1 MELITTDLVELS
13 LDGSATTKDAAVDR
27 LVAAAATAGRATDP
41 ATLRADVA
49 AREELMATGI
59 EGGIGIPH
67 ARSTGVAE
75 PTVVFGRSDAGI
87 DWGAADGPANLVF
100 LIAVPDGAG
109 DEHLQIL
116 ASLSRALMKPEFRQ
130 TLLTATDPQVVVDT
144 INGAAAPQT
153 PAAATAPRATAAATT
168 AAAAATAGAAA
179 TATGGTHAGTATVAA
194 PTRTLKFVA
203 VTSCPTGIAHTYM
216 AAEAL
221 EQAAKAAGHEIA
233 IEPQGSGGYTKL
245 DPAVIAAAD
254 GVIFANDVE
263 VRDRARFAGKP
274 TVSVGVKR
282 AINDSAGIVREAEA
296 AVAAGPAAVPAAGG
310 GAATGGMATKVEEG
324 HWGVR
329 LRGYLMTGV
338 SYMIPFVAGGGIL
351 IALSFMLGGFE
362 IVKVNDDVPG
372 FIDQFSILSL
382 NDWAGLMFILGAVA
396 FGFLN
401 AVLAGFIA
409 YAIADRP
416 GLVPGFVAGVAAGSI
431 GAGFLGAIIG
441 GLTGGFIAKWLAG
454 LKVPSAIRGVMP
466 VVIIPL
472 VATFLNGV
480 LMLTILGKPL
490 AAVQSGLTDWLSGL
504 SGANAILL
512 GAILGLMMAFDM
524 GGPVNKT
531 AYVFA
536 TLNLT
541 QAISDNNGAAL
552 QIMAAVM
559 AAGMVPPL
567 AMALSSTVLRPKLY
581 TDAERENGKAAWLL
595 GASFITEGAIPFAAS
610 DPFRVIPSLMVGS
623 SLTGAL
629 VMAFGSELRAP
640 HGGVWVIGLIS
651 NPFMYLL
658 AIIAGTV
665 LSGFLVTALK
675 SRNKTTDEEIEQSL
689 THAAI
694 A

>member
-1 MELITTDLVELS
+1 MQVSTIQLVELD
-13 LDGSATTKDAAVDR
+13 LDSSATTKDAAVDR
-27 LVAAAATAGRATDP
+27 LVAVAAAAGRASDP
-41 ATLRADVA
+41 AALRADVA
-49 AREELMATGI
+49 AREELLPTGI

-67 ARSTGVAE
+67 ARSTGIDE
-75 PTVVFGRSDAGI
+75 PTVVFGRSTNGI
-87 DWGAADGPANLVF
+87 DWGAADGPAHLVF
-100 LIAVPDGAG
+100 LIAVPEGAG

-116 ASLSRALMKPEFRQ
+116 ASLSRSLMKSEFRD
-130 TLLTATDPQVVVDT
+130 TLLKATDPQVVVDT
-144 INGAAAPQT
+144 INAAASPAAPAAAAPV
-153 PAAATAPRATAAATT
+153 
-168 AAAAATAGAAA
+168 AAAAAAAPVAAA
-179 TATGGTHAGTATVAA
+179 ASAPA
-194 PTRTLKFVA
+194 PTPKEKKSMKFVG

-216 AAEAL
+216 AAESL
-221 EQAAKAAGHEIA
+221 EQAAKAAGHEIS
-233 IEPQGSGGYTKL
+233 IETQGSGGFKKL

-263 VRDRARFAGKP
+263 VRDKARFAGKP
-274 TVSVGVKR
+274 TLSSGVKR
-282 AINDSAGIVREAEA
+282 AINDAPAMIQEAVAAVESGGVPVGTASA
-296 AVAAGPAAVPAAGG
+296 AVAASASS
-310 GAATGGMATKVEEG
+310 GGMATKVEEG
-324 HWGVR
+324 HFGIR

-351 IALSFMLGGFE
+351 IALSFMLGGYE
-362 IVKVNDDVPG
+362 IVSVNGDVPG
-372 FIDQFSILSL
+372 FIDQFSFFDL

-416 GLVPGFVAGVAAGSI
+416 GLVPGFVAGVAAGTI
-431 GAGFLGAIIG
+431 GAGFLGAIVG
-441 GLTGGFIAKWLAG
+441 GLTGGFIARFMSQLN
-454 LKVPSAIRGVMP
+454 VPKAIRGVMP

-472 VATFLNGV
+472 VATFLNGA
-480 LMLTILGKPL
+480 LMLTVLGKPL
-490 AAVQSGLTDWLSGL
+490 AAVQKGLTDWLAGL
-504 SGANAILL
+504 SGANLILL

-541 QAISDNNGAAL
+541 TAIADNNGPAL
-552 QIMAAVM
+552 QIMATVM

-581 TDAERENGKAAWLL
+581 TEAERENGKAAWLL

-610 DPFRVIPSLMVGS
+610 DPLRVIPSLMAGS
-623 SLTGAL
+623 ALTGAL
-629 VMAFGSELRAP
+629 VMAFGCELRAP
-640 HGGVWVIGLIS
+640 HGGIWVISLIS
-651 NPFMYLL
+651 NPFLYIA
-658 AIIAGTV
+658 AIAAGTA
-665 LSGFLVTALK
+665 LSAFMVTALK
-675 SRNKTTDEEIEQSL
+675 SRNPITDEAIEESL

>member
-1 MELITTDLVELS
+1 MRD
-13 LDGSATTKDAAVDR
+13 D
-27 LVAAAATAGRATDP
+27 
-41 ATLRADVA
+41 
-49 AREELMATGI
+49 
-59 EGGIGIPH
+59 
-67 ARSTGVAE
+67 
-75 PTVVFGRSDAGI
+75 
-87 DWGAADGPANLVF
+87 
-100 LIAVPDGAG
+100 
-109 DEHLQIL
+109 
-116 ASLSRALMKPEFRQ
+116 FRQ

-144 INGAAAPQT
+144 INAAAAAP
-153 PAAATAPRATAAATT
+153 ASSATAAAAGAT
-168 AAAAATAGAAA
+168 AAAAAGATAA
-179 TATGGTHAGTATVAA
+179 TAGGGTATATASA
-194 PTRTLKFVA
+194 PAKPLKFVA

-221 EQAAKAAGHEIA
+221 EQAAKAAGHDIA
-233 IEPQGSGGYTKL
+233 IEPQGSGGFTKL

-274 TVSVGVKR
+274 TVAVGVKR
-282 AINDSAGIVREAEA
+282 AINDPAGIIAEAEA
-296 AVAAGPAAVPAAGG
+296 AVAAGPAAVPAAATA
-310 GAATGGMATKVEEG
+310 GAPPSGGMATKVEEG

-338 SYMIPFVAGGGIL
+338 SYMIPFVAGGGLL

-362 IVKVNDDVPG
+362 IVEVNEDVPG
-372 FIDQFSILSL
+372 FIDQFSVLSL
-382 NDWAGLMFILGAVA
+382 TDWAGLMFILGAVA

-431 GAGFLGAIIG
+431 GAGFLGAIVG
-441 GLTGGFIAKWLAG
+441 GLTGGFIAKWLSG
-454 LKVPSAIRGVMP
+454 LKVPNAIRGVMP

-480 LMLTILGKPL
+480 LMLTVLGKPL
-490 AAVQSGLTDWLSGL
+490 AAVQTALTDWLAGL

-512 GAILGLMMAFDM
+512 GASLGLMRAFDM

-541 QAISDNNGAAL
+541 EAIADNNGPAL

-567 AMALSSTVLRPKLY
+567 AMALSSTILRPKLY

-610 DPFRVIPSLMVGS
+610 DPFRVIPSIMAGS
-623 SLTGAL
+623 ALTGAL
-629 VMAFGSELRAP
+629 VMAAGSELRAP

-665 LSGFLVTALK
+665 LSAFLVTALK
-675 SRNKTTDEEIEQSL
+675 SRSKTSDSEIEQSL

-694 A
+694 G

>member
-1 MELITTDLVELS
+1 MQVSTVQLVELD
-13 LDGSATTKDAAVDR
+13 LDSSATTKDAAVDR
-27 LVAAAATAGRATDP
+27 LVAVAAAAGRASDP
-41 ATLRADVA
+41 AQLRSDVA
-49 AREELMATGI
+49 AREELLPTGI

-67 ARSTGVAE
+67 ARSTGIDE
-75 PTVVFGRSDAGI
+75 PTVVFGRSTNGI
-87 DWGAADGPANLVF
+87 DWGAADGPAHLVF
-100 LIAVPDGAG
+100 LIAVPEGAG

-116 ASLSRALMKPEFRQ
+116 ASLSRALMKSEFRDA
-130 TLLTATDPQVVVDT
+130 LLKATDRQVVVDT
-144 INGAAAPQT
+144 INAEAAPAT
-153 PAAATAPRATAAATT
+153 PPV
-168 AAAAATAGAAA
+168 AAAAA
-179 TATGGTHAGTATVAA
+179 AA
-194 PTRTLKFVA
+194 PEKETKSMKFVG

-221 EQAAKAAGHEIA
+221 EQAAKAAGHEIV
-233 IEPQGSGGYTKL
+233 IETQGSGGFKKL

-263 VRDRARFAGKP
+263 VRDKARFAGKP
-274 TVSVGVKR
+274 TLSSGVKR
-282 AINDSAGIVREAEA
+282 AINDAPAMISEAVAAVESGGVPVGSAAA
-296 AVAAGPAAVPAAGG
+296 AVAARPAS
-310 GAATGGMATKVEEG
+310 GGMATKVEEG
-324 HWGVR
+324 HWGIR

-351 IALSFMLGGFE
+351 IALSFMLGGYE
-362 IVKVNDDVPG
+362 IVSVNADPAA
-372 FIDQFSILSL
+372 FIDQFSFFDL

-416 GLVPGFVAGVAAGSI
+416 GLVPGFVAGVAAGTI
-431 GAGFLGAIIG
+431 GAGFLGAIVG
-441 GLTGGFIAKWLAG
+441 GLTGGFIARWMSQLN
-454 LKVPSAIRGVMP
+454 VPKAIRGVMP

-472 VATFLNGV
+472 VATFLNGA
-480 LMLTILGKPL
+480 LMLTVLGKPL
-490 AAVQSGLTDWLSGL
+490 AAVQNGLTDWLAGL
-504 SGANAILL
+504 SGANLILL

-541 QAISDNNGAAL
+541 TAIADNNGPAL
-552 QIMAAVM
+552 QIMATVM

-581 TDAERENGKAAWLL
+581 TEAERENGKAAWLL

-610 DPFRVIPSLMVGS
+610 DPLRVIPSLMAGS
-623 SLTGAL
+623 ALTGAL
-629 VMAFGSELRAP
+629 VMAFGCELRAP
-640 HGGVWVIGLIS
+640 HGGIWVISLIS
-651 NPFMYLL
+651 NPLL
-658 AIIAGTV
+658 YIAAIAAGTA
-665 LSGFLVTALK
+665 LSAFLVTALK
-675 SRNKTTDEEIEQSL
+675 SRNPITDEAIEESL

>member
-1 MELITTDLVELS
+1 MELITTQLVELD
-13 LDGSATTKDAAVDR
+13 LDGSATTKDRAIDALV
-27 LVAAAATAGRATDP
+27 LVASSAGRAPNP
-41 ATLRADVA
+41 AALRADVA
-49 AREELMATGI
+49 AREEIMATGI

-67 ARSTGVAE
+67 ARTSGVSE
-75 PTVVFGRSDAGI
+75 PTVVFGRSTNGI
-87 DWGAADGPANLVF
+87 DWGAADGPAHLVF
-100 LIAVPDGAG
+100 LITVPEGAG

-116 ASLSRALMKPEFRQ
+116 ASLSRALMKPEFRD
-130 TLLTATDPQVVVDT
+130 TLLKATDPQVVVDT
-144 INGAAAPQT
+144 INAAADP
-153 PAAATAPRATAAATT
+153 
-168 AAAAATAGAAA
+168 AAAAAAAA
-179 TATGGTHAGTATVAA
+179 APAA
-194 PTRTLKFVA
+194 RTQEKTSMKFVG

-221 EQAAKAAGHEIA
+221 EQAAKDAGHEIS
-233 IEPQGSGGYTKL
+233 IETQGSGGFKKL
-245 DPAVIAAAD
+245 DPAVIASAD

-263 VRDRARFAGKP
+263 VRDKARFAGKP
-274 TVSVGVKR
+274 TVQVGVKR
-282 AINDSAGIVREAEA
+282 AINDSSGIINE
-296 AVAAGPAAVPAAGG
+296 AVAAVVSGGVPVGTAS
-310 GAATGGMATKVEEG
+310 AATAAAAATATSGGMATKVEEG
-324 HWGVR
+324 HWGIR

-351 IALSFMLGGFE
+351 IALSFMLGGYE
-362 IVKVNDDVPG
+362 IVSVNADPTA
-372 FIDQFSILSL
+372 FIDQFSFFDL

-416 GLVPGFVAGVAAGSI
+416 GLVPGFVAGVAAGTI
-431 GAGFLGAIIG
+431 GAGFLGAIVG
-441 GLTGGFIAKWLAG
+441 GLTGGFIARWMSQLN
-454 LKVPSAIRGVMP
+454 VPKAIRGVMP

-472 VATFLNGV
+472 VATFLNGA
-480 LMLTILGKPL
+480 LMLTVLGKPL
-490 AAVQSGLTDWLSGL
+490 AAVQKGLTDWLAGL
-504 SGANAILL
+504 SGANLILL

-541 QAISDNNGAAL
+541 TAIADNNGPAL
-552 QIMAAVM
+552 QIMATVM

-610 DPFRVIPSLMVGS
+610 DPLRVIPSLMAGS
-623 SLTGAL
+623 ALTGAL
-629 VMAFGSELRAP
+629 VMAFGCELRAP
-640 HGGVWVIGLIS
+640 HGGIWVITLIS
-651 NPFMYLL
+651 NPALYIA
-658 AIIAGTV
+658 AIAAGTA
-665 LSGFLVTALK
+665 LAAFLVTSLK
-675 SRNKTTDEEIEQSL
+675 SRNPITDEAIEESL

>member
-1 MELITTDLVELS
+1 MELITTQLVELD
-13 LDGSATTKDAAVDR
+13 LDGSATTKDRAIDALV
-27 LVAAAATAGRATDP
+27 LVAASAGRATDP
-41 ATLRADVA
+41 AVLRADVA
-49 AREELMATGI
+49 AREEIMATGI

-67 ARSTGVAE
+67 ARTSGVAE
-75 PTVVFGRSDAGI
+75 PTVVFGRSTTGI
-87 DWGAADGPANLVF
+87 DWGAADGPAHLVF
-100 LIAVPDGAG
+100 LITVPEGAG

-116 ASLSRALMKPEFRQ
+116 ASLSRALMKPEFRD
-130 TLLTATDPQVVVDT
+130 TLLKATDPQVVVDT
-144 INGAAAPQT
+144 INAAAAPG
-153 PAAATAPRATAAATT
+153 AP
-168 AAAAATAGAAA
+168 AAAAAP
-179 TATGGTHAGTATVAA
+179 VA
-194 PTRTLKFVA
+194 PVKEKTSMKFVG

-221 EQAAKAAGHEIA
+221 EQAAKDAGHEIS
-233 IEPQGSGGYTKL
+233 IETQGSGGFKKL
-245 DPAVIAAAD
+245 DPAVIASAD

-263 VRDRARFAGKP
+263 VRDKARFAGKP
-274 TVSVGVKR
+274 TVQVGVKR
-282 AINDSAGIVREAEA
+282 AINDSAGIVAE
-296 AVAAGPAAVPAAGG
+296 AVAAVESGGVPVGTAS
-310 GAATGGMATKVEEG
+310 AATAAAAATATSGGMATKVEEG
-324 HWGVR
+324 HWGIR

-351 IALSFMLGGFE
+351 IALSFMLGGYE
-362 IVKVNDDVPG
+362 IVSVNADPTA
-372 FIDQFSILSL
+372 FIDQFSFFDL

-416 GLVPGFVAGVAAGSI
+416 GLVPGFVAGVAAGTI
-431 GAGFLGAIIG
+431 GAGFLGAIVG
-441 GLTGGFIAKWLAG
+441 GLTGGFIARWMSQLN
-454 LKVPSAIRGVMP
+454 VPKAIRGVMP

-472 VATFLNGV
+472 VATFLNGA
-480 LMLTILGKPL
+480 LMLTVLGKPL
-490 AAVQSGLTDWLSGL
+490 AAVQKGLTDWLAGL
-504 SGANAILL
+504 SGANLILL

-541 QAISDNNGAAL
+541 TAIADNNGPAL
-552 QIMAAVM
+552 QIMATVM

-610 DPFRVIPSLMVGS
+610 DPLRVIPSLMAGS
-623 SLTGAL
+623 ALTGAL
-629 VMAFGSELRAP
+629 VMAFGCELRAP
-640 HGGVWVIGLIS
+640 HGGIWVISLIS
-651 NPFMYLL
+651 NPLL
-658 AIIAGTV
+658 YIAAIAAGTA
-665 LSGFLVTALK
+665 LAAFLVTSLK
-675 SRNKTTDEEIEQSL
+675 SRNPITDEEIEESL

>member
-1 MELITTDLVELS
+1 MELITTRLVELQ
-13 LDGSATTKDAAVDR
+13 LDGAATTKDAAIDR
-27 LVAAAATAGRATDP
+27 LVEVAAAAGRSSDP
-41 ATLRADVA
+41 AALRRDVA
-49 AREELMATGI
+49 AREELLPTGI

-87 DWGAADGPANLVF
+87 DWGAADGPAHLVF
-100 LIAVPDGAG
+100 LIAVPEGAG

-116 ASLSRALMKPEFRQ
+116 ASMSRALMKSDFRD
-130 TLLTATDPQVVVDT
+130 TLLKATDPQVVVDT
-144 INGAAAPQT
+144 ITAAAAPEEAAPAAAPAAAAPQEEK
-153 PAAATAPRATAAATT
+153 RSM
-168 AAAAATAGAAA
+168 
-179 TATGGTHAGTATVAA
+179 
-194 PTRTLKFVA
+194 KFVG

-221 EQAAKAAGHEIA
+221 EQAAAAAGHEIT
-233 IEPQGSGGYTKL
+233 IETQGSGGFKKL

-274 TVSVGVKR
+274 TVQVGVKR
-282 AINDSAGIVREAEA
+282 AINDASGIVSEAVA
-296 AVAAGPAAVPAAGG
+296 AVEAGPAAVPVAAAVPAGG
-310 GAATGGMATKVEEG
+310 GGGGGMATKVEEG
-324 HWGVR
+324 HFGIR

-351 IALSFMLGGFE
+351 IALSFMLGGYQ
-362 IVKVNDDVPG
+362 IVDVNGDVPG
-372 FIDQFSILSL
+372 FIDQFSFFSL
-382 NDWAGLMFILGAVA
+382 NDWAGLMFILGATA

-431 GAGFLGAIIG
+431 GAGFLGAIVG
-441 GLTGGFIAKWLAG
+441 GLTGGFIARWFAQLD
-454 LKVPSAIRGVMP
+454 VPKSVRGVMP
-466 VVIIPL
+466 VVVVPL
-472 VATFLNGV
+472 VATLLNGA
-480 LMLTILGKPL
+480 LMLTVLGKPL
-490 AAVQSGLTDWLSGL
+490 ATVQTALTDWLAGL

-541 QAISDNNGAAL
+541 QAIADNNGAAL

-567 AMALSSTVLRPKLY
+567 ALALSSTVLRPKLY
-581 TDAERENGKAAWLL
+581 TEAERENGKAAWLL

-610 DPFRVIPSLMVGS
+610 DPLRVIPSIMAGS
-623 SLTGAL
+623 ALTGAL
-629 VMAFGSELRAP
+629 VMAFGCELRAP
-640 HGGVWVIGLIS
+640 HGGIWVVGLIS
-651 NPFMYLL
+651 NPVMFVV
-658 AIIAGTV
+658 AIAAGTA
-665 LSGFLVTALK
+665 LAAALVTALK
-675 SRNKTTDEEIEQSL
+675 SRNPITDEEIEAQL
-689 THAAI
+689 THAAV

>member
-1 MELITTDLVELS
+1 MQVSTTQLVELD

-27 LVAAAATAGRATDP
+27 LVAVAAAAGRASDP
-41 ATLRADVA
+41 AALRADVA
-49 AREELMATGI
+49 AREELLPTGI

-67 ARSTGVAE
+67 ARSTGIDE
-75 PTVVFGRSDAGI
+75 PTVVFGRSTNGI
-87 DWGAADGPANLVF
+87 DWGAADGPAHLVF
-100 LIAVPDGAG
+100 LIAVPEGAG

-116 ASLSRALMKPEFRQ
+116 ASLSRSLMKSEFRD
-130 TLLTATDPQVVVDT
+130 TLLKATDPQVVVDT
-144 INGAAAPQT
+144 INAAASPAAPAAAAPV
-153 PAAATAPRATAAATT
+153 
-168 AAAAATAGAAA
+168 AAAAAAAPVAAA
-179 TATGGTHAGTATVAA
+179 ASAPA
-194 PTRTLKFVA
+194 PTPKEKKSMKFVG

-216 AAEAL
+216 AAESL
-221 EQAAKAAGHEIA
+221 EQAAKAAGHEIS
-233 IEPQGSGGYTKL
+233 IETQGSGGFKKL

-263 VRDRARFAGKP
+263 VRDKARFAGKP
-274 TVSVGVKR
+274 TLSSGVKR
-282 AINDSAGIVREAEA
+282 AINDAPAMIQEAVAAVESGGVPVGTASA
-296 AVAAGPAAVPAAGG
+296 AVAASASS
-310 GAATGGMATKVEEG
+310 GGMATKVEEG
-324 HWGVR
+324 HFGIR

-351 IALSFMLGGFE
+351 IALSFMLGGYE
-362 IVKVNDDVPG
+362 IVSVNGDVPG
-372 FIDQFSILSL
+372 FIDQFSFFDL

-416 GLVPGFVAGVAAGSI
+416 GLVPGFVAGVAAGTI
-431 GAGFLGAIIG
+431 GAGFLGAIVG
-441 GLTGGFIAKWLAG
+441 GLTGGFIARFMSQLN
-454 LKVPSAIRGVMP
+454 VPKAIRGVMP

-472 VATFLNGV
+472 VATFLNGA
-480 LMLTILGKPL
+480 LMLTVLGKPL
-490 AAVQSGLTDWLSGL
+490 AAVQKGLTDWLAGL
-504 SGANAILL
+504 SGANLILL

-541 QAISDNNGAAL
+541 TAIADNNGPAL
-552 QIMAAVM
+552 QIMATVM

-581 TDAERENGKAAWLL
+581 TEAERENGKAAWLL

-610 DPFRVIPSLMVGS
+610 DPLRVIPSLMAGS
-623 SLTGAL
+623 ALTGAL
-629 VMAFGSELRAP
+629 VMAFGCELRAP
-640 HGGVWVIGLIS
+640 HGGIWVISLIS
-651 NPFMYLL
+651 NPLL
-658 AIIAGTV
+658 YIAAIAAGTA
-665 LSGFLVTALK
+665 LSAFLVTALK
-675 SRNKTTDEEIEQSL
+675 SRNPITDEAIEESL

>member
-1 MELITTDLVELS
+1 MQVSTTQLVELD
-13 LDGSATTKDAAVDR
+13 LDGSATTKDAAIDR
-27 LVAAAATAGRATDP
+27 LVAVATAAGRASDP
-41 ATLRADVA
+41 AQLRSDVA
-49 AREELMATGI
+49 AREELLPTGI

-67 ARSTGVAE
+67 ARSTGIDA
-75 PTVVFGRSDAGI
+75 PTVVFGRSTSGI
-87 DWGAADGPANLVF
+87 DWGAADGPAHLVF
-100 LIAVPDGAG
+100 LIAVPEGAG

-116 ASLSRALMKPEFRQ
+116 ASLSRALMKSDFRD
-130 TLLTATDPQVVVDT
+130 TLLRATDPQVVVAT
-144 INGAAAPQT
+144 INAAAAPASM
-153 PAAATAPRATAAATT
+153 PAMAAAGVGV
-168 AAAAATAGAAA
+168 AGAAPLS
-179 TATGGTHAGTATVAA
+179 GPA
-194 PTRTLKFVA
+194 PEEKKSMKFVG

-221 EQAAKAAGHEIA
+221 EQAAKAAGHEIV
-233 IEPQGSGGYTKL
+233 IETQGSGGFRKL

-263 VRDRARFAGKP
+263 VRDKARFAGKP
-274 TVSVGVKR
+274 TLSSGVKR
-282 AINDSAGIVREAEA
+282 AINDAPALIAEAVAAVDAGGVPVGTAAA
-296 AVAAGPAAVPAAGG
+296 AVAARPASS
-310 GAATGGMATKVEEG
+310 GMATKVEEG
-324 HWGVR
+324 HWGIR

-351 IALSFMLGGFE
+351 IALSFMLGGYE
-362 IVKVNDDVPG
+362 IVSVNADPQA
-372 FIDQFSILSL
+372 FIEQFSFFDL

-416 GLVPGFVAGVAAGSI
+416 GLVPGFVAGVAAGTI
-431 GAGFLGAIIG
+431 GAGFLGAIVG
-441 GLTGGFIAKWLAG
+441 GLTGGFIARWMSQLN
-454 LKVPSAIRGVMP
+454 VPTAIRGVMP

-472 VATFLNGV
+472 VATFLNGA
-480 LMLTILGKPL
+480 LMLTVLGKPL
-490 AAVQSGLTDWLSGL
+490 AAVQKGLTDWLAGL
-504 SGANAILL
+504 SGANLILL

-541 QAISDNNGAAL
+541 TAIADNNGPAL
-552 QIMAAVM
+552 QIMATVM

-610 DPFRVIPSLMVGS
+610 DPLRVIPSLMAGS
-623 SLTGAL
+623 ALTGAL

-640 HGGVWVIGLIS
+640 HGGIWVISLIS
-651 NPFMYLL
+651 NPLL
-658 AIIAGTV
+658 YIAAIAAGTA
-665 LSGFLVTALK
+665 LSAFLVTALK
-675 SRNKTTDEEIEQSL
+675 ARNPITDEEIEETL

>member
-1 MELITTDLVELS
+1 MELITTQLVELD
-13 LDGSATTKDAAVDR
+13 LDGSATTKDRAIDALV
-27 LVAAAATAGRATDP
+27 LVAASAGRATDP
-41 ATLRADVA
+41 AVLRADVA
-49 AREELMATGI
+49 AREEIMATGI

-67 ARSTGVAE
+67 ARTSGVAE
-75 PTVVFGRSDAGI
+75 PTVVFGRSTTGI
-87 DWGAADGPANLVF
+87 DWGAADGPAHLVF
-100 LIAVPDGAG
+100 LITVPEGAG

-116 ASLSRALMKPEFRQ
+116 ASLSRALMKPEFRD
-130 TLLTATDPQVVVDT
+130 TLLKATDPQVVVDT
-144 INGAAAPQT
+144 INAAAAPG
-153 PAAATAPRATAAATT
+153 AP
-168 AAAAATAGAAA
+168 AAAAAP
-179 TATGGTHAGTATVAA
+179 VA
-194 PTRTLKFVA
+194 PVKEKKSMKFVG

-221 EQAAKAAGHEIA
+221 EQAAKDAGHEIS
-233 IEPQGSGGYTKL
+233 IETQGSGGFKKL

-263 VRDRARFAGKP
+263 VRDKARFAGKP
-274 TVSVGVKR
+274 TLSSGVKR
-282 AINDSAGIVREAEA
+282 AINDAPAMIQEAVAAVESGGVPVGTASA
-296 AVAAGPAAVPAAGG
+296 AVAASASS
-310 GAATGGMATKVEEG
+310 GGMATKVEEG
-324 HWGVR
+324 HFGIR

-351 IALSFMLGGFE
+351 IALSFMLGGYE
-362 IVKVNDDVPG
+362 IVSVNGDVPG
-372 FIDQFSILSL
+372 FIDQFSFFDL

-416 GLVPGFVAGVAAGSI
+416 GLVPGFVAGVAAGTI
-431 GAGFLGAIIG
+431 GAGFLGAIVG
-441 GLTGGFIAKWLAG
+441 GLTGGFIARFMSQLN
-454 LKVPSAIRGVMP
+454 VPKAIRGVMP

-472 VATFLNGV
+472 VATFLNGA
-480 LMLTILGKPL
+480 LMLTVLGKPL
-490 AAVQSGLTDWLSGL
+490 AAVQKGLTDWLAGL
-504 SGANAILL
+504 SGANLILL

-541 QAISDNNGAAL
+541 TAIADNNGPAL
-552 QIMAAVM
+552 QIMATVM

-581 TDAERENGKAAWLL
+581 TEAERENGKAAWLL

-610 DPFRVIPSLMVGS
+610 DPLRVIPSLMAGS
-623 SLTGAL
+623 ALTGAL
-629 VMAFGSELRAP
+629 VMAFGCELRAP
-640 HGGVWVIGLIS
+640 HGGIWVISLIS
-651 NPFMYLL
+651 NPFLYIA
-658 AIIAGTV
+658 AIAAGTA
-665 LSGFLVTALK
+665 LSAFMVTALK
-675 SRNKTTDEEIEQSL
+675 SRNPITDEAIEESL

>member
-1 MELITTDLVELS
+1 MQVSTTQLVELD
-13 LDGSATTKDAAVDR
+13 LDSSATTKDAAVDR
-27 LVAAAATAGRATDP
+27 LVAVAAAAGRASDP

-49 AREELMATGI
+49 AREELLPTGI

-67 ARSTGVAE
+67 ARSTGIDE
-75 PTVVFGRSDAGI
+75 PTVVFGRSTNGI

-100 LIAVPDGAG
+100 LIAVPEGAG

-116 ASLSRALMKPEFRQ
+116 ASLSRALMKSEFRD
-130 TLLTATDPQVVVDT
+130 TLLKATDPQVVVDT
-144 INGAAAPQT
+144 INAAAVGDA
-153 PAAATAPRATAAATT
+153 PAAPVAP
-168 AAAAATAGAAA
+168 AAAAAAAPVAAA
-179 TATGGTHAGTATVAA
+179 AAA
-194 PTRTLKFVA
+194 PKETKKMKFVG

-221 EQAAKAAGHEIA
+221 EQAAQAAGHEIV
-233 IEPQGSGGYTKL
+233 IETQGSGGFKKL
-245 DPAVIAAAD
+245 DPALIAAAD

-263 VRDRARFAGKP
+263 VRDKARFAGKP
-274 TVSVGVKR
+274 TLSSGVKR
-282 AINDSAGIVREAEA
+282 AINDAPAMIQE
-296 AVAAGPAAVPAAGG
+296 AVAAVEAGPVPAGTA
-310 GAATGGMATKVEEG
+310 AATAAAASASSGGMATKVEEG
-324 HWGVR
+324 HFGIR

-351 IALSFMLGGFE
+351 IALSFMLGGYE
-362 IVKVNDDVPG
+362 IVEVNADPQA
-372 FIDQFSILSL
+372 FIDQFSFFDLS
-382 NDWAGLMFILGAVA
+382 DWAGLMFILGAVA

-416 GLVPGFVAGVAAGSI
+416 GLVPGFVAGVAAGTI
-431 GAGFLGAIIG
+431 GAGFLGAIVG
-441 GLTGGFIAKWLAG
+441 GLTGGFIARWMSQLN
-454 LKVPSAIRGVMP
+454 VPKAIRGVMP

-472 VATFLNGV
+472 VATFLNGA
-480 LMLTILGKPL
+480 LMLTVLGKPL
-490 AAVQSGLTDWLSGL
+490 AALQKGLTDWLAGL
-504 SGANAILL
+504 SGANLILL

-541 QAISDNNGAAL
+541 TAIADNNGPAL
-552 QIMAAVM
+552 QIMATVM

-581 TDAERENGKAAWLL
+581 TEAERENGKAAWLL

-610 DPFRVIPSLMVGS
+610 DPLRVIPSLMAGS
-623 SLTGAL
+623 ALTGAL

-640 HGGVWVIGLIS
+640 HGGIWVISLIS
-651 NPFMYLL
+651 NPLMYIV
-658 AIIAGTV
+658 AIAAGTA
-665 LSGFLVTALK
+665 LSAFLVTALK
-675 SRNKTTDEEIEQSL
+675 SRNPITDEEIEESL